1 MITSRIGKLMVKI
14 SVVDLGSCYTVH
26 RYCSHCPPALQSAAK
41 KRSILIS
48 DKIGHH
54 HYYPI
59 FPVFI
64 LRHYHSWYFTAM
76 ARFLV
81 VDLSASFCLF
91 FFPFSTIPNPLHF
104 HFGTAKTSRPS
115 FFPLKQMGIWN
126 PCKRKTIHINLG
138 FHKKILL
145 LFWVNEIERRVSM
158 DLLRP

>member
-1 MITSRIGKLMVKI
+1 MITSRIRKLMVKI

-26 RYCSHCPPALQSAAK
+26 RYCSHCPLLSNQQQ
-41 KRSILIS
+41 RSGQFWFLTKLGITITTRFFPCSFYDIIILDILPQWHDS
-48 DKIGHH
+48 LSLI
-54 HYYPI
+54 YPL
-59 FPVFI
+59 P
-64 LRHYHSWYFTAM
+64 
-76 ARFLV
+76 
-81 VDLSASFCLF
+81 

-145 LFWVNEIERRVSM
+145 LFWVNEIDRRVSM